1 MKLFLTRAAKVKLA
15 ISLAVCLS
23 VVGFAFLYA
32 QTRRGAKEGA
42 KPIVDQPTVEQAGGE
57 DSAGKKVRTELVRRL
72 LAKLDSLDD
81 ISAEDKKKL
90 ERILLEAD
98 AELAQAADRPRAT
111 GRGFR
116 SGDRP
121 TKGQPPQVGQEPS
134 REQGAVTAR
143 GAQTPSTQASE
154 GQGQPETPTEAKTP
168 MVRALLKLL
177 DEVIADNLADNSDDS
192 QSADA
197 LRESLL
203 RSDQVLG
210 KYLGPAAR
218 ARIEAANRKPPV
230 PQVSNPRKKPAS
242 DVEQK

>member
-1 MKLFLTRAAKVKLA
+1 MKPFPSRAAKVKLA

-121 TKGQPPQVGQEPS
+121 AKAKPPQVGQE
-134 REQGAVTAR
+134 A
-143 GAQTPSTQASE
+143 STKQAQASE
-154 GQGQPETPTEAKTP
+154 GQGQPETPTEAETP

-203 RSDQVLG
+203 RSDQVLRQ
-210 KYLGPAAR
+210 YLGHAAR

-230 PQVSNPRKKPAS
+230 PQVSNPRKKPSS
-242 DVEQK
+242 DAEQK

>member
-1 MKLFLTRAAKVKLA
+1 MKPLLSRALKLKLVV
-15 ISLAVCLS
+15 SAVICLS
-23 VVGFAFLYA
+23 LVGFAFLYA
-32 QTRRGAKEGA
+32 QTQRSAKEAA
-42 KPIVDQPTVEQAGGE
+42 KPIADRPTVEEARGKV
-57 DSAGKKVRTELVRRL
+57 SASKKVRTELVRRL

-81 ISAEDKKKL
+81 ISAEDKKEL

-98 AELAQAADRPRAT
+98 AELAQAPAKPRVT
-111 GRGFR
+111 GHGPR

-121 TKGQPPQVGQEPS
+121 AKAKPPQVGQE
-134 REQGAVTAR
+134 A
-143 GAQTPSTQASE
+143 STKQAQASE
-154 GQGQPETPTEAKTP
+154 DQGQPETPTEAETP

-203 RSDQVLG
+203 RSDQVLRQ
-210 KYLGPAAR
+210 YLGHAAR

-230 PQVSNPRKKPAS
+230 PQVSNPRKKPSS